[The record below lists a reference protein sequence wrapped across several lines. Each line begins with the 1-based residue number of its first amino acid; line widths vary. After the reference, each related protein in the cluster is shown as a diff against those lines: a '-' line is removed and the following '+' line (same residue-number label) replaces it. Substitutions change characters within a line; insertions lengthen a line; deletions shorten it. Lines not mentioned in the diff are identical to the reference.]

1 MSLVPRVLTV
11 AIAAKIAGQSPER
24 VRDLIKRGTL
34 DVMSM
39 SVAGHPSVLT
49 ASLERY
55 IGREITP
62 ELYLAAERARDPAR
76 QYQRDYNQRS
86 RKATGGDERRTA

>member
-34 DVMSM
+34 DVQYT
-39 SVAGHPSVLT
+39 GHPSVLT